1 MYNFLDFIKEDKI
14 PVKSKP
20 VYEEANVET
29 EDDMFVEVP
38 TVIPFHNDACIN
50 AFFIVLILQLLK
62 GR

>member
-50 AFFIVLILQLLK
+50 AFFYSINIAIIE
-62 GR
+62 R